1 MRLEFIL
8 FVGIFTNL
16 LLASIFPYQL
26 LPTDTAAALVGDD
39 TYGYDLT
46 NNGYFG
52 TKEKA
57 QTTSLYNSVTDQES
71 VNTLTQATTTE
82 VSFLESI
89 SNFFDGLFD
98 ALGKAAIYISL
109 IIPFA
114 TVLFLLPGAMG
125 LVFGGIYMTM
135 VIVAIVR
142 FIRG

>member
-26 LPTDTAAALVGDD
+26 LPETTAAALIGDD
-39 TYGYDLT
+39 TYGYDLN

-52 TKEKA
+52 TKQKKDA
-57 QTTSLYNSVTDQES
+57 SSLYNAVSNES
-71 VNTLTQATTTE
+71 AVNTLTQASTTE
-82 VSFLESI
+82 VSFLDSI

-98 ALGKAAIYISL
+98 ALTKAAVYISL

-114 TVLFLLPGAMG
+114 TVLFLLPGALG

-135 VIVAIVR
+135 VIIAIVR